1 MRKII
6 FFIHLFFIL
15 NNISFAH
22 NYSKNDINIDHP
34 IIKVTQPDSKV
45 GAGYMKITNK
55 SNDEIKLFGVE
66 ANIAKTQE
74 IHEVILE
81 NDVYKMRP
89 INTEILI
96 KPKDTLEFKPKSY
109 HFMFFNFNKK
119 LANNEMLEAKLIFDK
134 GLVIPIKFKVII
146 GQNEHN
152 H

>member
-1 MRKII
+1 MKKIVL
-6 FFIHLFFIL
+6 FIYLFLTL
-15 NNISFAH
+15 NCVSFAH
-22 NYSKNDINIDHP
+22 DYSKDNINIDHP
-34 IIKVTQPDSKV
+34 IIKVVKPNSNV
-45 GAGYMKITNK
+45 GAGYMKIMNK
-55 SNDEIKLFGVE
+55 SNEEIKLFSLE

-81 NDVYKMRP
+81 DDVYKMRP
-89 INTEILI
+89 INTDILI

-119 LANNEMLEAKLIFDK
+119 LEDNEMLEAKLIFDK

-146 GQNEHN
+146 GHNKHN

>member
-1 MRKII
+1 MKKII
-6 FFIHLFFIL
+6 IFVHLFLVL
-15 NNISFAH
+15 NYISFAH
-22 NYSKNDINIDHP
+22 DYRKEDIYVDHP
-34 IIKVTQPDSKV
+34 IIKVVKLDSKV

-55 SNDEIKLFGVE
+55 SNKEIKLVSLK

-89 INTEILI
+89 INVGVLI
-96 KPKDTLEFKPKSY
+96 KPEDTLEFKSKSY

-119 LANNEMLEAKLIFDK
+119 LTENEMLEATLIFNK
-134 GLVIPIKFKVII
+134 NLEIPIKFKVII
-146 GQNEHN
+146 GHNKHN

>member
-1 MRKII
+1 MKKVV
-6 FFIHLFFIL
+6 FFIYLFFIL
-15 NNISFAH
+15 NCVSFAH
-22 NYSKNDINIDHP
+22 DYSKANINIDHP
-34 IIKVTQPDSKV
+34 IIKVVKSNSKA
-45 GAGYMKITNK
+45 GAGYMKIINK
-55 SNDEIKLFGVE
+55 SNKEIKLSSLE

-89 INTEILI
+89 INTDILI

-109 HFMFFNFNKK
+109 HFMFFNFNKELK
-119 LANNEMLEAKLIFDK
+119 DNEMLEAKLIFDK

-146 GQNEHN
+146 GHNEHN